1 MNSASSN
8 STNGTKL
15 LGKPEG
21 KQGKQGK
28 PQKTRARYWERFRRH
43 RMASAGLLVL
53 VLFYLLVALADFLA
67 PYSETFEDRL
77 MSYAPPTRIHWFDE
91 RGGLHLPFVYR
102 AVRVYDPKTMLAR
115 YEEEQTVRY
124 PLRLF
129 SPGEPFRWFG
139 ISGDRHLFGVQPPA
153 RIYLCG
159 ADQDGRDLFSRIL
172 FGGRISLTVGIF
184 ALLITIPL
192 GLLVGGLSGYFGGW
206 IDTLC
211 MRLVEALMAIPS
223 FYLLLALFGLTY
235 RIELSSAARY
245 FLIMGILSLV
255 GWTGLARVIR
265 GQVLA
270 LRELEYVEA
279 SKALGA
285 SSWWI
290 LVHHVLP
297 QTASWVVVSASLSVP
312 TFILSE
318 SALSMIG
325 LGVQPPAASW
335 GNLLSEAM
343 NYAALAVHPWLLAP
357 GVAIVLA
364 VMAFNLLGDGL
375 RDALDTR
382 QS

>member
-1 MNSASSN
+1 MNT
-8 STNGTKL
+8 TNTTNTANTTNATKL
-15 LGKPEG
+15 LNKRE
-21 KQGKQGK
+21 KASS
-28 PQKTRARYWERFRRH
+28 TRVRFWERFRRH
-43 RMASAGLLVL
+43 RMASAGLLLLL
-53 VLFYLLVALADFLA
+53 VFYLIVAFADFLA
-67 PYSETFEDRL
+67 PYAETFEDRL
-77 MSYAPPTRIHWFDE
+77 MSYAPPTRIHLIDA
-91 RGGLHLPFVYR
+91 RGGLHFPFVYR
-102 AVRVYDPKTMLAR
+102 AVRVYDPKSMLAR
-115 YEEEQTVRY
+115 YEEDPSTRF
-124 PLRLF
+124 PLRFFPKGDPYRLF
-129 SPGEPFRWFG
+129 GFP
-139 ISGDRHLFGVQPPA
+139 GDRHLFGVQAPA
-153 RIYLCG
+153 RLYLCG

-192 GLLVGGLSGYFGGW
+192 GLIVGGVSGYFGGW

-270 LRELEYVEA
+270 IRELEFVEA

-290 LVHHVLP
+290 IVRHVLP

-382 QS
+382 QSS